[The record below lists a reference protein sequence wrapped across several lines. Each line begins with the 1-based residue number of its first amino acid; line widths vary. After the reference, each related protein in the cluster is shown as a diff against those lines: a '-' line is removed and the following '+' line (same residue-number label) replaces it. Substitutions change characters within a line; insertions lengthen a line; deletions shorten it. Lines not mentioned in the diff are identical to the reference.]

1 MQSFDFHPTT
11 RVIYGEGS
19 LAQLGMLVG
28 ELGGKRIL
36 VVTDPG
42 IVNAGIVDRAVAP
55 LKGASLDIFVFD
67 GTRENPTT
75 EHVDA
80 GVVFAKAQ
88 GGIDL
93 IVGLGGGS
101 AMDCAKAINFI
112 LTHGGQM
119 VDYWGMGHAEKPMLP
134 SIGIPTTAGTGSE
147 AQSFA
152 LIADADTHEK
162 MACGDLKAR
171 FRSVILDPALT
182 ESVPRGVTAATGID
196 AISHALESYVSTR
209 RNAVSCLFALEAWR
223 LLSSSFER
231 VLNDPSDVEARG
243 QMLVGANFAGSAIEN
258 AMLGAA
264 HACANPLTAQFGIA
278 HGVAV
283 GLMLP
288 AVIRFN
294 GETEGVLY
302 EGLGI
307 DALTLADR
315 VVDMKAVAG
324 LPTQLCDL
332 GVDEEKL
339 PQLAK
344 EAATQWTGTFNPRPV
359 REEDF
364 MVLYKAAY

>member
-1 MQSFDFHPTT
+1 MQAFDFNPTI
-11 RVIYGEGS
+11 RVISGAGT
-19 LAQLGMLVG
+19 LAQLGTLIE

-36 VVTDPG
+36 VVSDPG
-42 IVNAGIVDRAVAP
+42 IVKVGIVDRAVAP
-55 LKGASLDIFVFD
+55 LLDASLDVFVFD
-67 GTRENPTT
+67 DISENPTT
-75 EHVDA
+75 EDVDV
-80 GVVFAKAQ
+80 GVAFARAK
-88 GGIDL
+88 GDIDV

-101 AMDCAKAINFI
+101 AMDTAKGINFI
-112 LTHGGQM
+112 LTNGGQM
-119 VDYWGMGHAEKPMLP
+119 IDYKGMGHAEKPMLP

-152 LIADADTHEK
+152 LISQVDTHEK

-171 FRSVILDPALT
+171 FCSVILDPELT
-182 ESVPRGVTAATGID
+182 ESVPKNVVAATGID
-196 AISHALESYVSTR
+196 AISHALESYVSTK

-231 VLNDPSDVEARG
+231 VLNDPSDIDARG

-264 HACANPLTAQFGIA
+264 HACANPLTANYGIT

-288 AVIRFN
+288 AVLRFN
-294 GETEGVLY
+294 GETEGALY
-302 EGLGI
+302 EGLGV

-315 VVDMKAVAG
+315 IVALKDVAG
-324 LPTQLCDL
+324 LPAQLRNLD
-332 GVDEEKL
+332 VEEHML

-344 EAATQWTGTFNPRPV
+344 EAATQWTGTFNPRTV

-364 MVLYKAAY
+364 LVLYKAAY